1 MTSQSPLIPLLV
13 TLLLLGRFSSGQ
25 SADHTEI
32 RVWPG
37 GSVTL
42 PCLVPAGSINGT
54 SFKWLKQSFAI
65 AGTDTTTQNARVS
78 TRKNYSLEI
87 KNTTSQDSDIY
98 TCVVS
103 DAEQRSEAPVRLT
116 VATDLQQTPRLVT
129 VHPGDSFTVSC
140 KEPLETPLGPIRLYL
155 LNAAGSETLVSTF
168 MKNRGVENHPRASM
182 TSRGDGEWVFEV
194 MGVTAADEGDYI
206 CRKFRKI
213 SGKEEEVIGQGEKT
227 KLVVGNRFPVSS
239 PLSLSLV
246 VSQPSITQGS
256 VIGTE
261 EGEVTVPCTVTEAP
275 PGPVR
280 WYRDTGRGR
289 QYLYSPSSPP
299 PNERNDPRVSLVHHH
314 HATDLS
320 IRIVNLNLRDSG
332 TYYCEK
338 YRGIDVTLIASGSGS
353 RLRVQALPPPIITQD
368 PGPVTGTEEGEVT
381 VRCTLS
387 RVGAAGP
394 VRWYRGTLRDRQHL
408 YSTAAPL
415 PNESNDPRVSRVH
428 PDHPTDL
435 SIRIVRLTLRDSGT
449 YYCEKYRGFDG
460 SQIAGGAFTWL
471 RVQELSPVSIS
482 QDPGFV
488 IGTEEG
494 EVTVPCSVTGAPPGP
509 VRWFRGTLRDRQ
521 YLYSTG
527 TPLLNERNDPRVS
540 RVHPDHPTDFSIRI
554 ESLILRDL
562 GIYYCEKYRGT
573 DETLIATGSGAWLSV
588 RALPPPIITQD
599 PDPVTGTEEG
609 EVTVR
614 CTLSRVGA
622 AGPVRWYRGTLRDR
636 QHLYSTAAPLPNES
650 NDPRVSRVHPDHPTD
665 LSIRIVR
672 LTLRDSGTYY
682 CEKYRGFDGSQIA
695 GGAFTWL
702 RVQALPPP
710 IITQDPGP
718 VTGTEEGEVT
728 VRCTL
733 STVGAAGPV
742 RWYRGTLRDRQHLYS
757 TAAPLPNESNDPR
770 VSRVHP
776 DHPTD
781 LSIRIVRL
789 TLRDSGIYY
798 CDKYRGFD
806 GSQIAGGAG
815 TWLRVREI
823 PPPTITQDPDS
834 VTGTEEGEVT
844 VPCTLSTVGPA
855 GPVRWYRG
863 TGSGREYLYSTDPLP
878 NESDDPRVSRVHP
891 DHPTDLS
898 IQIVNLTLSDSGTYY
913 CEKYRGFDGSLIAV
927 GTGSSVRATP
937 PRCHGYEKAWLPC
950 VDGPSPSGKAILG
963 ESLSEFSV
971 SLYRAVAHAQTS
983 TRNLFFSPLSVA
995 MALSHLL
1002 LGARGD
1008 AQTALEEALFLPQNF
1023 ECLHK
1028 ELRSLS
1034 SRNLLTASQI
1044 YVRPGLELQEFF
1056 KDQSKEFYGEGPQL
1070 LTNDSEA
1077 NVRMVNE
1084 WVAEHTEHK
1093 ITRLVDDVPATTELL
1108 LLNAIYYQGKWK
1120 VRFDV
1125 KETVKEGFMSF
1136 GKHVEV
1142 PVMKSQGYKLSSLHH
1157 RGLQAKVGRFQ
1168 LSGDTSLLVLLP
1180 TDPSLDSLLAL
1191 ESRLSSKLLADV
1203 VQQLNQ
1209 ATPHSTVV
1217 SLPKLR
1223 LDVQTDLAYILEK
1236 LGLSELFSSP
1246 NLCGLTP
1253 EAGVFVSDALH
1264 RAVLDLG
1271 ESGVEA
1277 GGVTS
1282 VSLARSVVRVRCPA
1296 ALHAGPV
1303 GRRAAGPA
1311 VHGARHPTPSQPN

>member
-13 TLLLLGRFSSGQ
+13 TLLSLGRFSSGQ

-78 TRKNYSLEI
+78 TGKDYSLEI
-87 KNTTSQDSDIY
+87 KNTTPQDSDIY

-213 SGKEEEVIGQGEKT
+213 SGKEDEVIGQGEKT

-353 RLRVQALPPPIITQD
+353 RLRVQERSPISITQDPDPVNGTEEGEVTLPCTLSRVGPPGPVRWYRDTGSGRQYLYSTFPLPPNERNDPRVSQVHQNNPTDLSIRIVDLNLRDSGMYYCYKYRGFEEIPIASGSGSRLSVQVIPPPIITQ
-368 PGPVTGTEEGEVT
+368 PPHSVTGTEEGEVT
-381 VRCTLS
+381 LPCTLS
-387 RVGAAGP
+387 TVGASGP

-408 YSTAAPL
+408 YSTAAPP

-435 SIRIVRLTLRDSGT
+435 SIRIVNLTLRDSGT
-449 YYCEKYRGFDG
+449 
-460 SQIAGGAFTWL
+460 
-471 RVQELSPVSIS
+471 
-482 QDPGFV
+482 
-488 IGTEEG
+488 
-494 EVTVPCSVTGAPPGP
+494 
-509 VRWFRGTLRDRQ
+509 
-521 YLYSTG
+521 
-527 TPLLNERNDPRVS
+527 
-540 RVHPDHPTDFSIRI
+540 
-554 ESLILRDL
+554 
-562 GIYYCEKYRGT
+562 
-573 DETLIATGSGAWLSV
+573 
-588 RALPPPIITQD
+588 
-599 PDPVTGTEEG
+599 
-609 EVTVR
+609 
-614 CTLSRVGA
+614 
-622 AGPVRWYRGTLRDR
+622 
-636 QHLYSTAAPLPNES
+636 
-650 NDPRVSRVHPDHPTD
+650 
-665 LSIRIVR
+665 
-672 LTLRDSGTYY
+672 
-682 CEKYRGFDGSQIA
+682 
-695 GGAFTWL
+695 
-702 RVQALPPP
+702 
-710 IITQDPGP
+710 
-718 VTGTEEGEVT
+718 
-728 VRCTL
+728 
-733 STVGAAGPV
+733 
-742 RWYRGTLRDRQHLYS
+742 
-757 TAAPLPNESNDPR
+757 
-770 VSRVHP
+770 
-776 DHPTD
+776 
-781 LSIRIVRL
+781 
-789 TLRDSGIYY
+789 YY

-823 PPPTITQDPDS
+823 PPPIITQDPDS

-878 NESDDPRVSRVHP
+878 NESNDPRVSRVHP

-1157 RGLQAKVGRFQ
+1157 RGLQAKVGRFL

-1209 ATPHSTVV
+1209 ATPHSTLV

-1277 GGVTS
+1277 AGVTS
-1282 VSLARSVVRVRCPA
+1282 VSLARSVFVFDALQPFMLVLWDDALRAPLFMGRV
-1296 ALHAGPV
+1296 
-1303 GRRAAGPA
+1303 
-1311 VHGARHPTPSQPN
+1311 TDPSQPN

>member
-13 TLLLLGRFSSGQ
+13 TLLSLGRFSSGQ

-78 TRKNYSLEI
+78 TGKDYSLEI
-87 KNTTSQDSDIY
+87 KNTTPQDSDIY

-213 SGKEEEVIGQGEKT
+213 SGKEDEVIGQGEKT
-227 KLVVGNRFPVSS
+227 KLVV
-239 PLSLSLV
+239 
-246 VSQPSITQGS
+246 
-256 VIGTE
+256 
-261 EGEVTVPCTVTEAP
+261 
-275 PGPVR
+275 
-280 WYRDTGRGR
+280 
-289 QYLYSPSSPP
+289 
-299 PNERNDPRVSLVHHH
+299 
-314 HATDLS
+314 
-320 IRIVNLNLRDSG
+320 
-332 TYYCEK
+332 
-338 YRGIDVTLIASGSGS
+338 
-353 RLRVQALPPPIITQD
+353 
-368 PGPVTGTEEGEVT
+368 
-381 VRCTLS
+381 
-387 RVGAAGP
+387 
-394 VRWYRGTLRDRQHL
+394 
-408 YSTAAPL
+408 
-415 PNESNDPRVSRVH
+415 
-428 PDHPTDL
+428 
-435 SIRIVRLTLRDSGT
+435 
-449 YYCEKYRGFDG
+449 
-460 SQIAGGAFTWL
+460 
-471 RVQELSPVSIS
+471 
-482 QDPGFV
+482 
-488 IGTEEG
+488 
-494 EVTVPCSVTGAPPGP
+494 
-509 VRWFRGTLRDRQ
+509 
-521 YLYSTG
+521 
-527 TPLLNERNDPRVS
+527 
-540 RVHPDHPTDFSIRI
+540 
-554 ESLILRDL
+554 
-562 GIYYCEKYRGT
+562 
-573 DETLIATGSGAWLSV
+573 
-588 RALPPPIITQD
+588 ALPPPIITQD

-702 RVQALPPP
+702 RVQERSPISITQDPDPVNGTEEGEVTLPCTLSRVGPPGPVRWYRDTGSGRQYLYSTFPLPPNERNDPRVSQVHQNNPTDLSIRIVDLNLRDSGMYYCYKYRGFEEIPIASGSGSRLSVQVIPPP
-710 IITQDPGP
+710 IITQPP
-718 VTGTEEGEVT
+718 HSVTGTEEGEVT
-728 VRCTL
+728 LPCTL
-733 STVGAAGPV
+733 STVGASGPV

-757 TAAPLPNESNDPR
+757 TAAPPPNESNDPR

-781 LSIRIVRL
+781 LSIRIVNL
-789 TLRDSGIYY
+789 TLRDSGTYY

-823 PPPTITQDPDS
+823 PPPIITQDPDS

-878 NESDDPRVSRVHP
+878 NESNDPRVSRVHP

-1157 RGLQAKVGRFQ
+1157 RGLQAKVGRFL

-1209 ATPHSTVV
+1209 ATPHSTLV

-1277 GGVTS
+1277 AGVTS
-1282 VSLARSVVRVRCPA
+1282 VSLARSVFVFDALQPFMLVLWDDALRAPLFMGRV
-1296 ALHAGPV
+1296 
-1303 GRRAAGPA
+1303 
-1311 VHGARHPTPSQPN
+1311 TDPSQPN

>member
-13 TLLLLGRFSSGQ
+13 TLLSLGRFSSGQ

-78 TRKNYSLEI
+78 TGKDYSLEI
-87 KNTTSQDSDIY
+87 KNTTPQDSDIY

-213 SGKEEEVIGQGEKT
+213 SGKEDEVIGQGEKT

-368 PGPVTGTEEGEVT
+368 PDPVTGTEEGEVT

-471 RVQELSPVSIS
+471 RVQERSPISIT
-482 QDPGFV
+482 QDPDPV
-488 IGTEEG
+488 NGTEEG
-494 EVTVPCSVTGAPPGP
+494 EVTLPCTLSRVGPPGP
-509 VRWFRGTLRDRQ
+509 VRWYRDTGSGRQ
-521 YLYSTG
+521 YLYSTF
-527 TPLLNERNDPRVS
+527 PLPPNERNDPRVS
-540 RVHPDHPTDFSIRI
+540 QVHQNNPTDLSIRI
-554 ESLILRDL
+554 VDLNLRDS
-562 GIYYCEKYRGT
+562 GMYYCYKYRGF
-573 DETLIATGSGAWLSV
+573 EEIPIASGSGSRLSV
-588 RALPPPIITQD
+588 QVIPPPIITQ
-599 PDPVTGTEEG
+599 PPHSVTGTEEG
-609 EVTVR
+609 EVTLP
-614 CTLSRVGA
+614 CTLSTVGA
-622 AGPVRWYRGTLRDR
+622 SGPVRWYRGTLRDR
-636 QHLYSTAAPLPNES
+636 QHLYSTAAPPPNES

-665 LSIRIVR
+665 LSIRIVN
-672 LTLRDSGTYY
+672 LTLRDSGT
-682 CEKYRGFDGSQIA
+682 
-695 GGAFTWL
+695 
-702 RVQALPPP
+702 
-710 IITQDPGP
+710 
-718 VTGTEEGEVT
+718 
-728 VRCTL
+728 
-733 STVGAAGPV
+733 
-742 RWYRGTLRDRQHLYS
+742 
-757 TAAPLPNESNDPR
+757 
-770 VSRVHP
+770 
-776 DHPTD
+776 
-781 LSIRIVRL
+781 
-789 TLRDSGIYY
+789 YY

-823 PPPTITQDPDS
+823 PPPIITQDPDS

-878 NESDDPRVSRVHP
+878 NESNDPRVSRVHP

-1157 RGLQAKVGRFQ
+1157 RGLQAKVGRFL

-1209 ATPHSTVV
+1209 ATPHSTLV

-1277 GGVTS
+1277 AGVTS
-1282 VSLARSVVRVRCPA
+1282 VSLARSVFVFDALQPFMLVLWDDALRAPLFMGRV
-1296 ALHAGPV
+1296 
-1303 GRRAAGPA
+1303 
-1311 VHGARHPTPSQPN
+1311 TDPSQPN